1 MITMA
6 PTIRISEQLYTHL
19 KTLDGTMSKN
29 LDKIILGKEATPVTR
44 PPKRKFPES
53 EILYAAI
60 VNTWKDNKQ
69 EAKTRRDIL
78 EHVNEVLHKTEI
90 GYKYPKW
97 YDYENNLNWKS
108 RFSITIDHRIY
119 ALVRSSRLRREDS
132 NLYLN

>member
-1 MITMA
+1 MA

-29 LDKIILGKEATPVTR
+29 LDKIVLGKTIPVRTTT
-44 PPKRKFPES
+44 KRKFPES

-60 VNTWKDNKQ
+60 VNTWEDNKQ
-69 EAKTRRDIL
+69 EPKTRQEIL

-90 GYKYPKW
+90 GYKYPNW
-97 YDYENNLNWKS
+97 YDYENNLIRKS
-108 RFSITIDHRIY
+108 RFSVTIDHRIY
-119 ALVRSSRLRREDS
+119 ALQRSNRLRREGS